1 MPENACIDAQ
11 QATNIVLISS
21 VFSDLQMTIQPAC
34 APPQAVPAE
43 HHAPAA
49 IARSALSLA
58 LMLALGGCAV
68 GPNFRTPL
76 VPPDAGYRADALPA
90 TTMSS
95 GVPTGDAQRFLQGQ
109 AVSRQWW
116 TLFANDELTRR
127 VEQALANSP
136 TIASAQAALREAE
149 AQTGAA
155 RGGLFPSVDAS
166 LGANRQKS
174 PVSFTGSGSASPY
187 TIHNASI
194 DVGYTLDLFGGVR
207 RGIEAQSALA
217 DLQRNQLDGTY
228 LSLAANVVTTSI
240 REASLRGQ
248 IRATEEITN
257 VYQQQQELIDKQFA
271 TGSKSQGDVLFAQS
285 QVAAAR
291 AQLPTL
297 RKALAQT
304 QTQLAV
310 YLGQYPTQS
319 ELAALELDALKLPT
333 DIPLSLPSTL
343 VRQRPDIRSAES
355 TLHAASARV
364 GIATANLFPSISL
377 SASAGSQAL
386 KSSDLFG
393 SSSEAWSLGLN
404 LLQPIFRGGTLRAQ
418 KRAAEAGLDKASADY
433 RTTLLTAFQ
442 NVADSLRALELD
454 AEGLAAQGAAAE
466 ATSSSLE
473 LTRRQY
479 EDGSVAY
486 LQVLDATRLYQQA
499 RLAVIDAR
507 AARLADTAALFA
519 ALGGGF
525 GDGAE
530 GESPGSDMPTP

>member
-1 MPENACIDAQ
+1 
-11 QATNIVLISS
+11 
-21 VFSDLQMTIQPAC
+21 MTPSPAC
-34 APPQAVPAE
+34 VPPEAVPTNK
-43 HHAPAA
+43 HASAA
-49 IARSALSLA
+49 ALSLA
-58 LMLALGGCAV
+58 LIAVLGGCAV
-68 GPNFRTPL
+68 GPDFRTPSL
-76 VPPDAGYRADALPA
+76 PPEAGYRADPLPVA
-90 TTMSS
+90 TLSS
-95 GVPTGDAQRFLQGQ
+95 GVPTGDAQQFLQGQ

-116 TLFANDELTRR
+116 MLFANDELNRR

-136 TIASAQAALREAE
+136 TVVSAQAALREAE

-155 RGGLFPSVDAS
+155 RGGLFPSIDAS
-166 LGANRQKS
+166 LGANRQNS
-174 PVSFTGSGSASPY
+174 PVSFNGNGSASPY

-217 DLQRNQLDGTY
+217 DLQENELEGTY
-228 LSLAANVVTTSI
+228 LSLAANVVTASI

-248 IRATEEITN
+248 IRATEEITD
-257 VYQQQQELIDKQFA
+257 VYQQQLDLVDKQFA
-271 TGSKSQGDVLFAQS
+271 TGAKSQGDVLFARS
-285 QVAAAR
+285 QVAAAH
-291 AQLPTL
+291 AQLPAL

-304 QTQLAV
+304 QTRLAV
-310 YLGQYPTQS
+310 YLGQFPTQMQF
-319 ELAALELDALKLPT
+319 AALELDALTLPT

-343 VRQRPDIRSAES
+343 VRQRPDIRSAEAR
-355 TLHAASARV
+355 LHAASARV

-377 SASAGSQAL
+377 SASVGSQAL
-386 KSSDLFG
+386 DGSDLFG

-454 AEGLAAQGAAAE
+454 AEGLAAQSDAAR
-466 ATSSSLE
+466 ATESSLE

-479 EDGSVAY
+479 QDGSVAY

-507 AARLADTAALFA
+507 ATRLADTAALFA
-519 ALGGGF
+519 ALGGGL
-525 GDGAE
+525 GDDV
-530 GESPGSDMPTP
+530 STPASISNPPSQ

>member
-1 MPENACIDAQ
+1 MI
-11 QATNIVLISS
+11 TNPV
-21 VFSDLQMTIQPAC
+21 C
-34 APPQAVPAE
+34 APSRTVFAAK
-43 HHAPAA
+43 HAPASKTCA
-49 IARSALSLA
+49 VLSLA

-68 GPNFRTPL
+68 GPDFRSPAL
-76 VPPDAGYRADALPA
+76 PSDAGYRADTLPA
-90 TTMSS
+90 ATVSS
-95 GVPTGDAQRFLQGQ
+95 SVPTGDAQRFLQGE

-116 TLFANDELTRR
+116 TLFANDELNRR

-136 TIASAQAALREAE
+136 SIASAQAALREAE

-166 LGANRQKS
+166 LGANRQNS
-174 PVSFTGSGSASPY
+174 PVSFSGGGSASPY

-207 RGIEAQSALA
+207 RGIEARSALA
-217 DLQRNQLDGTY
+217 ELQKNELDGTY

-248 IRATEEITN
+248 IRATEEITD
-257 VYQQQQELIDKQFA
+257 VYQQQFDLVDKQFA
-271 TGSKSQGDVLFAQS
+271 TGAKSQGDVLFAQS
-285 QVAAAR
+285 QVAAAQ
-291 AQLPTL
+291 AQLPAL

-310 YLGQYPTQS
+310 YLGQFPTQS
-319 ELAALELDALKLPT
+319 QFAALELDALTLPT

-343 VRQRPDIRSAES
+343 VRQRPDIRSAEAS
-355 TLHAASARV
+355 LHAASARV
-364 GIATANLFPSISL
+364 GIATANLYPSINL
-377 SASAGSQAL
+377 SASVGSQAL
-386 KSSDLFG
+386 NSSDLFG

-473 LTRRQY
+473 LTRKQY

-486 LQVLDATRLYQQA
+486 LQVLDATRLYQQS

-507 AARLADTAALFA
+507 ATRLADTAALFA

-525 GDGAE
+525 GDEKQLPPSA
-530 GESPGSDMPTP
+530 SDPPLP

>member
-1 MPENACIDAQ
+1 MITNPGRALL
-11 QATNIVLISS
+11 AT
-21 VFSDLQMTIQPAC
+21 
-34 APPQAVPAE
+34 APTDE
-43 HHAPAA
+43 HAPAGKA
-49 IARSALSLA
+49 CVALVLG
-58 LMLALGGCAV
+58 LFTLLGGCAV
-68 GPNFRTPL
+68 GPDFRSPV
-76 VPPDAGYRADALPA
+76 VPEDAGYRADGLPA
-90 TTMSS
+90 TTITSS
-95 GVPTGDAQRFLQGQ
+95 IATGDAQRFLQGQ
-109 AVSRQWW
+109 ALSRQWW
-116 TLFANDELTRR
+116 MLFANDELNRR

-136 TIASAQAALREAE
+136 SIDSAQAALREAE

-174 PVSFTGSGSASPY
+174 PVSLTGSGSASPY
-187 TIHNASI
+187 TIYNASI

-240 REASLRGQ
+240 REAALRGQ

-257 VYQQQQELIDKQFA
+257 VYQQQQDLIDKQFA
-271 TGSKSQGDVLFAQS
+271 SGVKSQGDVLFAQS

-291 AQLPTL
+291 AQLPAL

-310 YLGQYPTQS
+310 YMGQFPTQS
-319 ELAALELDALKLPT
+319 ELAALDLDAMKLPT

-343 VRQRPDIRSAES
+343 VRQRPDIRSAEAS
-355 TLHAASARV
+355 LHAASARV

-386 KSSDLFG
+386 QSSDLFG

-454 AEGLAAQGAAAE
+454 AEGLVAQGAAAE

-479 EDGSVAY
+479 QDGSVAY

-525 GDGAE
+525 GDGT
-530 GESPGSDMPTP
+530 PTQPTASEPALQ